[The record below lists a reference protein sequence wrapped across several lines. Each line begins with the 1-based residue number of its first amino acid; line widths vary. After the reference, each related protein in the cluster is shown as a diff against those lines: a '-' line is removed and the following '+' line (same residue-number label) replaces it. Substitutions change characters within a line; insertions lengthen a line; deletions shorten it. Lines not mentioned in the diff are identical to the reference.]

1 MFEVLRYYLFVF
13 IVIVDSSLIVKQI
26 VYVNYLCM

>member
-1 MFEVLRYYLFVF
+1 MFEVLRYYLFVL